1 MVQLRNLNTPHGE
14 RTQLRKEVEKL
25 KFEMQLQ
32 RDEIKSLKSEAR
44 SYQDELRQ
52 LQSQVATMEKQALQA
67 RSYQDELEK
76 LQNEL
81 PAMKQQALQETLA
94 AEIGKQVRLRYL
106 EQHRYRMNR
115 GIGKIGHERIKCGD
129 RAAHR
134 GRPVIDALICLTG
147 LMTDPK
153 VYEDLYGV
161 TPEQMLHLKDV
172 PDIID
177 IASFH
182 ASLQSE
188 GRMTNDFKTLFKRLS
203 EVAKTY
209 ASPTQL
215 REAFKEGSKDKILH
229 QLQAELQDRYDK
241 IVATNP
247 RGQQRGLSDATPPA
261 MRS

>member
-1 MVQLRNLNTPHGE
+1 MAQVRNLNTPHGE
-14 RTQLRKEVEKL
+14 RNQLREEVEKL
-25 KFEMQLQ
+25 KLEMQLQ

-52 LQSQVATMEKQALQA
+52 LQSEVATMQKEALQA

-76 LQNEL
+76 LQSET
-81 PAMKQQALQETLA
+81 PTMKRQAQQETLA

-106 EQHRYRMNR
+106 EQHRYRMKR
-115 GIGKIGHERIKCGD
+115 GIGKVGHERIKCGD

-161 TPEQMLHLKDV
+161 TPEQMHHLKDV

-188 GRMTNDFKTLFKRLS
+188 GRMTNDFKALFNRLS
-203 EVAKTY
+203 EKAKRYLT
-209 ASPTQL
+209 PMQL
-215 REAFKEGSKDKILH
+215 REAFKEGSQDKILH

-247 RGQQRGLSDATPPA
+247 RGQQRS
-261 MRS
+261 SSSQ

>member
-1 MVQLRNLNTPHGE
+1 MVQVRNLNTPHGE
-14 RTQLRKEVEKL
+14 RNQLREEVEKL
-25 KFEMQLQ
+25 KLEMQLQ
-32 RDEIKSLKSEAR
+32 RNEIKSLKSEAR

-52 LQSQVATMEKQALQA
+52 LQSGVATMKKEALQA

-76 LQNEL
+76 LQLEV
-81 PAMKQQALQETLA
+81 PITEEQALQETLA

-106 EQHRYRMNR
+106 EQHRYRMKR
-115 GIGKIGHERIKCGD
+115 GIGKVGHERIKCGD

-161 TPEQMLHLKDV
+161 TPEQMLFLKDV
-172 PDIID
+172 PEVIE

-188 GRMTNDFKTLFKRLS
+188 GWMTKDFKAVFDRFCV
-203 EVAKTY
+203 VAKRSLT
-209 ASPTQL
+209 PMQL
-215 REAFKEGSKDKILH
+215 REAFKEGCKDKSLH

-241 IVATNP
+241 IIAAHP
-247 RGQQRGLSDATPPA
+247 RGQP
-261 MRS
+261 RSSSSQ